1 MTKLGYKLYVKV
13 DMIRVIY
20 FCPSEG
26 MYGDNIALMRIM
38 PYLVEKGVIP
48 FFVVSFEGPFVDY
61 LKKINMI
68 IMFVIIEYGI
78 CMI

>member
-1 MTKLGYKLYVKV
+1 
-13 DMIRVIY
+13 MIRVIY

-61 LKKINMI
+61 FLVNPLGLPMPLLL
-68 IMFVIIEYGI
+68 FPPQFLN
-78 CMI
+78 